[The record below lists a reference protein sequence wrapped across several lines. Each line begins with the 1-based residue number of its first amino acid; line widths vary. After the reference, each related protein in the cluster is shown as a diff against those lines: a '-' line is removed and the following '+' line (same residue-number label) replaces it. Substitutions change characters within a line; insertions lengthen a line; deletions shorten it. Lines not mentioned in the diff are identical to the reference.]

1 MKIVCVCGMGMGTSL
16 IMKMTIDN
24 AARELGLDAEVE
36 HWDVGTVGSKD
47 VDLIVA
53 SQDFADNLSEYKNVI
68 FLKLV
73 LCIKTKNISQNG
85 QTYTGH
91 YVPLQFCVQVC

>member
-36 HWDVGTVGSKD
+36 LWDVGTVGSKD

-68 FLKLV
+68 FLKNIMNKAEVKEKLEKY
-73 LCIKTKNISQNG
+73 IKEKG
-85 QTYTGH
+85 E
-91 YVPLQFCVQVC
+91 

>member
-36 HWDVGTVGSKD
+36 DWDVGTVGSKD

-68 FLKLV
+68 FLKNIMNKAEVKEKLEKY
-73 LCIKTKNISQNG
+73 IKEKG
-85 QTYTGH
+85 E
-91 YVPLQFCVQVC
+91 

>member
-36 HWDVGTVGSKD
+36 HWDVGTVGR
-47 VDLIVA
+47 
-53 SQDFADNLSEYKNVI
+53 
-68 FLKLV
+68 
-73 LCIKTKNISQNG
+73 T
-85 QTYTGH
+85 
-91 YVPLQFCVQVC
+91 

>member
-36 HWDVGTVGSKD
+36 HWDVGTVGRKD

-68 FLKLV
+68 FLKNIMNKAEVKEKLEKY
-73 LCIKTKNISQNG
+73 IKEKG
-85 QTYTGH
+85 E
-91 YVPLQFCVQVC
+91 

>member
-16 IMKMTIDN
+16 IMKMTIDS
-24 AARELGLDAEVE
+24 AARELGLDVEVE

-68 FLKLV
+68 FLKNIMNKAEVKEKLEKY
-73 LCIKTKNISQNG
+73 IKEKG
-85 QTYTGH
+85 E
-91 YVPLQFCVQVC
+91 

>member
-53 SQDFADNLSEYKNVI
+53 SQDFADNLSEYKNII
-68 FLKLV
+68 FLKNIMNKAEVKEKLEKY
-73 LCIKTKNISQNG
+73 IKEKG
-85 QTYTGH
+85 E
-91 YVPLQFCVQVC
+91 

>member
-24 AARELGLDAEVE
+24 AARELGLDAEEE

-68 FLKLV
+68 FLKNIMNKAEVKEKLEKY
-73 LCIKTKNISQNG
+73 IKEKG
-85 QTYTGH
+85 E
-91 YVPLQFCVQVC
+91 